1 MTTSLP
7 PEVFLATVEQSSV
20 AISITDAKA
29 NILYA
34 NPAFCEITGYGV
46 QEVLGRN
53 ESILSFK
60 TTPRQVYE
68 EMWSCLHSCRPW
80 SGRLVNRRKDGT
92 RYLAELTI
100 SPVLGAGGEI
110 AYFLGMHRDVTPLHR
125 LEREVRNQ
133 MALVEAVVDA
143 APVAL
148 VLLDAQGRVVL
159 DNLEYKKL
167 AEALGEAEPVRRVLE
182 ALRPDMGEAIDPA
195 SPHRGGFTGAEVS
208 LALPDGGMRWLA
220 CSGRWVQEEDG
231 SADAFFAPN
240 PRTYLLLTMS
250 DITLARRQQESERVH
265 ALRAVL
271 AEGERL
277 QQLRET
283 LGGAIYQMQAPLNL
297 IAAAA
302 QMLERRHARIDM
314 QSLAG
319 VLQQALTIGE
329 GALDTLR
336 QAMPGEPNEA
346 VAPLNLNLLLR
357 EVLDLLTAPILAA
370 GIVVDWRPATTLPAV
385 RGQPTQLRQM
395 FKQVI
400 QNAIEAMQEGRSAV
414 RELTITTAVVDDAVT
429 VGIADTGPGIPRELR
444 LKVFEPFFTT
454 RRPGGRHAG
463 MGLALAQDVVA
474 RHDGW
479 LDIDPDYTAGCR
491 VRVGFPSMSEAER
504 ELPSAQG
511 REA

>member
-1 MTTSLP
+1 MMTTSLP

-34 NPAFCEITGYGV
+34 NPAFCEITGYSAE
-46 QEVLGRN
+46 EVLGRN

-60 TTPRQVYE
+60 TTPRHVYD
-68 EMWSCLHSCRPW
+68 EMWSCLLGHRAW

-100 SPVLGAGGEI
+100 SPVIGEGGEI
-110 AYFLGMHRDVTPLHR
+110 AYYLGMHRDVTPLHR

-133 MALVEAVVDA
+133 MALVEAVVDS

-148 VLLDAQGRVVL
+148 VLLDADGRVVL

-167 AEALGEAEPVRRVLE
+167 AEALGDAEPVRRVVD
-182 ALRPDMGEAIDPA
+182 ALREDMGEDIDPA
-195 SPHRGGFTGAEVS
+195 SPASSGFTGREVS
-208 LALPDGGMRWLA
+208 VALADGGMRWFA
-220 CSGRWVQEEDG
+220 CSGRWFQEEDA
-231 SADAFFAPN
+231 SADAFFEPN
-240 PRTYLLLTMS
+240 PSTYLLLTMS
-250 DITLARRQQESERVH
+250 DITLARRQQESERVN

-283 LGGAIYQMQAPLNL
+283 IAGAIYQMQAPLNL
-297 IAAAA
+297 IAAAS
-302 QMLERRHARIDM
+302 QMLERRHAQIDM

-319 VLQQALTIGE
+319 VLQQALTIGQD
-329 GALDTLR
+329 ALDTLR
-336 QAMPGEPNEA
+336 KAMPDEPIEA
-346 VAPLNLNLLLR
+346 VTPLNLNLLLR

-370 GIVVDWRPATTLPAV
+370 GIVVDWRPAYALPAV

-400 QNAIEAMQEGRSAV
+400 QNAIEAMQEGRSEV
-414 RELTITTAVVDDAVT
+414 RELTITTAGVDDTVAVT
-429 VGIADTGPGIPRELR
+429 IADTGPGIPRDLR

-454 RRPGGRHAG
+454 KTAGGRHAG

-479 LDIDPDYTAGCR
+479 LEIDPDYTDGCR
-491 VRVGFPSMSEAER
+491 ILVGFPVTAS
-504 ELPSAQG
+504 PSRTA
-511 REA
+511 